1 MIIKINIHEYK
12 GRGIHLEWE
21 NDYKIFA
28 NINCDGKY
36 VNIAAN
42 RAGLISLARHLLTL
56 SQDGIPNGYDL
67 HLDDG
72 NSLEKGSCE
81 LILERI
87 AD

>member
-1 MIIKINIHEYK
+1 MIINMNIHEYK
-12 GRGIHLEWE
+12 GQGITLEWE
-21 NDYKIFA
+21 DDYKIYA
-28 NINCDGKY
+28 KLNVDRKY

-42 RAGLISLARHLLTL
+42 RPGLISLARHLLTL
-56 SQDGIPNGYDL
+56 AQDGIPNGYDL

-87 AD
+87 ED